1 MKTLVIRQKR
11 LIIALGCALMMLVAL
26 PTIAFA
32 AVPSTNAAQIVAELT
47 GRDVDSIIDERVN
60 AGKAYGTIADE
71 AGVLE
76 QFKNRVLELRQ
87 EAIAARVAAGT
98 MTQEQANNRLELLQ
112 QRRDLCDGTAA
123 GYMAAERGTGLGLGA
138 GAGDCTGLANGA
150 VAGTGNGSGAGTGGG
165 FGATDNPTPGTCTG
179 TGLGTGTP
187 GGQGNGNA
195 ARGR

>member
-1 MKTLVIRQKR
+1 MKTLAIRHKR
-11 LIIALGCALMMLVAL
+11 FIIALGCALVMLVAL
-26 PTIAFA
+26 PTVALA
-32 AVPSTNAAQIVAELT
+32 AVPVTNAAQVVAELT
-47 GRDVDSIIDERVN
+47 GRDVNSIIDERVTD
-60 AGKAYGTIADE
+60 GKAYGTIADE

-123 GYMAAERGTGLGLGA
+123 GYMAAERGTNLGLGLGA
-138 GAGDCTGLANGA
+138 ASGTGMANGA
-150 VAGTGNGSGAGTGGG
+150 VTGNGTGTGGG
-165 FGATDNPTPGTCTG
+165 FGATDNPTPGTCIG
-179 TGLGTGTP
+179 TGVGAGTV
-187 GGQGNGNA
+187 GGQGNGNG